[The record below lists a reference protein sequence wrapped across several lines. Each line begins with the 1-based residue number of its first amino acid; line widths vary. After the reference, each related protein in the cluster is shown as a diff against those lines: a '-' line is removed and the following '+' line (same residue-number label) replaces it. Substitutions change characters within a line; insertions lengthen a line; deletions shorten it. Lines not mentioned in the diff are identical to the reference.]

1 MRKVVVFL
9 IVTFVVSSGMATYLY
24 LDCRNLEAE
33 LAAVSEAAMAAPAV
47 SAVSAVFPT
56 ISAEAQLEELR
67 AELAE
72 AETARAALEQEV
84 AGLEEA
90 NRAMEEENT
99 LTMAELAEVA
109 PEAYED
115 FAAELKESYS
125 TYQAGVHVEDERKML
140 NLLEE
145 TGLLKMD
152 SADRRK
158 CEEYFAAWREYV
170 NGVLDNRWTD
180 EECQERYRQLGK
192 WWSHEEGYLAD
203 LHAAIYDQGL
213 CVAYGV
219 ATWEEAEREMSKSMV
234 MATAL
239 TMTEVWQYGS
249 VLSKRHAREMLAQ
262 DCPPLDYGLAPGEED
277 EAVRELEESFAYR
290 REVR

>member
-33 LAAVSEAAMAAPAV
+33 LAASSEAAVAAPAALAV
-47 SAVSAVFPT
+47 SAVAPT

-67 AELAE
+67 AELTE

-84 AGLEEA
+84 AELEEA

-115 FAAELKESYS
+115 FAAELKEYYL

-152 SADRRK
+152 SADRRN

-170 NGVLDNRWTD
+170 DGVLDNRWTD

-192 WWSHEEGYLAD
+192 LYHEEGYLAD
-203 LHAAIYDQGL
+203 LHTAIYDQGL